1 MLLYGGTADIPSA
14 IAEGVLVSLGADW
27 APSGSANLLGEL
39 KVADRINKGLWGGV
53 ISDEQLLQMVTI
65 NPAIAFGM
73 DDVVGSIE
81 PGKYADLVVIR
92 KKSGVNAYRNVIDA
106 GPRDVY
112 LVTVSGDPLF
122 GTETLMERLGK
133 SGDFEIIDAC
143 GVPRAIDVQGGSESL
158 ASTEER
164 LRAVNPKLTPIV
176 DCSDEPMR
184 KAFAGTPLEL
194 PPATTSPTS
203 APAPASEEL

>member
-1 MLLYGGTADIPSA
+1 
-14 IAEGVLVSLGADW
+14 
-27 APSGSANLLGEL
+27 
-39 KVADRINKGLWGGV
+39 
-53 ISDEQLLQMVTI
+53 
-65 NPAIAFGM
+65 
-73 DDVVGSIE
+73 
-81 PGKYADLVVIR
+81 
-92 KKSGVNAYRNVIDA
+92 
-106 GPRDVY
+106 VY

-143 GVPRAIDVQGGSESL
+143 GVPRAIDVTVAATDVQGGSESL